1 VASIRADI
9 ARAVRIQEP
18 ATMSPRQISLV
29 RESFARVEPIADL
42 AATIFYDRL
51 FALDPAVRRLFVAT
65 DMPTQRR
72 NLMQTL
78 AVVVANLDR
87 IEGVVPAVEALGRR
101 HVGYGVEP
109 GDFETVGAALLD
121 TLELGLKPDFTAET
135 RAAWAAAYHLLATVM
150 ISAGEPVSA
159 GNSAAEPAQTA
170 A

>member
-1 VASIRADI
+1 M
-9 ARAVRIQEP
+9 
-18 ATMSPRQISLV
+18 TPRQITLV
-29 RESFARVEPIADL
+29 RESFARVAPIADL

-51 FALDPAVRRLFVAT
+51 FALDPAVRRLFAAT
-65 DMPTQRR
+65 DMTAQRR

-101 HVGYGVEP
+101 HAGYGVEP
-109 GDFETVGAALLD
+109 GDFATVGAALLD

-135 RAAWAAAYHLLATVM
+135 RAAWAAAYHLLSTVM
-150 ISAGEPVSA
+150 IAAAESVAADG
-159 GNSAAEPAQTA
+159 GDAEPARHA